1 MTTVWRKRRPLIG
14 VGVVAGG
21 GAAGGG
27 RPGTRR
33 AAPLER
39 DGHARLAPRG
49 RDHDRPREP
58 RHRKQAPE
66 QRRDHAGFLRTPRAS
81 SRSATR
87 RFRSSRLSCSF
98 LALASAITT
107 LAIPSLKYSS
117 SGTSVSPLRLV
128 PPISL
133 RISCAWSSSLRG
145 RAGGGVV

>member
-1 MTTVWRKRRPLIG
+1 MSMFFFFFQAEDGIRDYKVTG
-14 VGVVAGG
+14 VQTCAL
-21 GAAGGG
+21 
-27 RPGTRR
+27 PIS
-33 AAPLER
+33 PLER

-58 RHRKQAPE
+58 RHREQAPE

-133 RISCAWSSSLRG
+133 RISCAWSSSLRE
-145 RAGGGVV
+145 RAGGGLL